1 MKKLGI
7 LVSGRGSNM
16 TAIVDACEKGN
27 LLANV
32 EVVVSNNPDAEA
44 LVTAKERKIKAVC
57 FDVPACKNPEL
68 LDKSICRVLHN
79 CEVDLV
85 LLAGYIKMIG
95 PMVLSMFEGK
105 ILNVHPSLLPKY
117 GGQGMYGINVHRAV
131 INAGEEKTGATIH
144 LVDSDYDK
152 GRILTQKS
160 VIVDKCDTPETLA
173 KKVLEV
179 EHALYV
185 ETVYKVIEGQITL

>member
-1 MKKLGI
+1 MKRLGI

-16 TAIVDACEKGN
+16 TAIIDACEKGN

-32 EVVVSNNPDAEA
+32 EIVISNNPDAEA
-44 LVTAKERKIKAVC
+44 LVTAKERKINAIHFDASVC
-57 FDVPACKNPEL
+57 ENPEL
-68 LDKSICRVLHN
+68 LDTSICNVL
-79 CEVDLV
+79 CDYEVDLV
-85 LLAGYIKMIG
+85 LLAGYMKIIG

-131 INAGEEKTGATIH
+131 INAGEEMSGATIH
-144 LVDSDYDK
+144 LINSHYDK
-152 GRILTQKS
+152 GRILAQKS
-160 VIVDKCDTPETLA
+160 IIVDEYDTPETLA
-173 KKVLEV
+173 KKVLEI

-185 ETVYKVIEGQITL
+185 ETVHKIIEGQITL

>member
-1 MKKLGI
+1 
-7 LVSGRGSNM
+7 
-16 TAIVDACEKGN
+16 
-27 LLANV
+27 
-32 EVVVSNNPDAEA
+32 
-44 LVTAKERKIKAVC
+44 
-57 FDVPACKNPEL
+57 
-68 LDKSICRVLHN
+68 
-79 CEVDLV
+79 
-85 LLAGYIKMIG
+85 
-95 PMVLSMFEGK
+95 
-105 ILNVHPSLLPKY
+105 
-117 GGQGMYGINVHRAV
+117 MYGINVHRAV

-185 ETVYKVIEGQITL
+185 ETIYKVIEGQITL